1 MGVPAATAPEQTKHQ
16 QRTEATRRALL
27 DAAKRIFARDGF
39 EAARIEDIAGA
50 TGHTRGAF
58 YAHFNSKEDLFFA
71 LFEQEAGDRLRDLRS
86 VMERRSGS
94 GSRLR
99 ELRKFYV
106 GRASDRQWV
115 MLALEFKL
123 FALRH
128 PKLRARLARTHR
140 RIRESLKMEMI
151 GDLIPELT
159 RDRKESREVRRVAL
173 EAVLNGLVLE
183 HAYDPETISQAQAVV
198 VLGRMFD
205 VLMAAKQSANG
216 PFSSRT
222 GPSWYR
228 AGFRER
234 PGDRPARGAR
244 ISRPDFLPTKPPRA
258 GARWLLLASTGS
270 ASKAGE

>member
-1 MGVPAATAPEQTKHQ
+1 MGAPAATRERTKHQ
-16 QRTEATRRALL
+16 QRTDATRHALL

-71 LFEQEAGDRLRDLRS
+71 LFEQQAGQRLRDLRS
-86 VMERRSGS
+86 VMERCIGA
-94 GSRLR
+94 GGRLR
-99 ELRKFYV
+99 ALRKFYV

-140 RIRESLKMEMI
+140 RIRESLKMETI

-183 HAYDPETISQAQAVV
+183 HAYDPETISQAQAVA

-205 VLMAAKQSANG
+205 VLMAAEHTEAL
-216 PFSSRT
+216 
-222 GPSWYR
+222 
-228 AGFRER
+228 
-234 PGDRPARGAR
+234 R
-244 ISRPDFLPTKPPRA
+244 I
-258 GARWLLLASTGS
+258 G
-270 ASKAGE
+270 